1 MPELKACPI
10 ETTFKIIGKKWTSL
24 ILRELFR
31 GASQFSQLQKRVKGI
46 NSKILSHRLKEL
58 QRASILKKSVVSV
71 EPVRIEYTLTE
82 KGKQLMPILAAAM
95 RFSMANL
102 AESVFTDGK
111 PRTFDALSGQFT
123 KRD

>member
-1 MPELKACPI
+1 MPQKGLVSSE
-10 ETTFKIIGKKWTSL
+10 
-24 ILRELFR
+24 
-31 GASQFSQLQKRVKGI
+31 FSQLQERAKGI
-46 NSKILSHRLKEL
+46 NSKILSVRLKEL

-82 KGKQLMPILAAAM
+82 KGKQLMPILAAAI

-111 PRTFDALSGQFT
+111 PRAFDASSGQFT